1 MGGRFNLPPYFTGG
15 KLPTDIFVWY
25 WVSSI
30 FLTILLFRPAKKF
43 ILVQRIRKIE
53 RKDKRKL
60 TEEEIGALEKK
71 TIPMTVFIVLTF
83 SLIFNRILMS
93 KYFL

>member
-1 MGGRFNLPPYFTGG
+1 M
-15 KLPTDIFVWY
+15 PTDIFVWY

-30 FLTILLFRPAKKF
+30 FLAIILFKPAKKF
-43 ILVQRIRKIE
+43 ILVQRVRKIE

-60 TEEEIGALEKK
+60 SEEEISALEKK
-71 TIPMTVFIVLTF
+71 TIPMAVFIILSF

>member
-1 MGGRFNLPPYFTGG
+1 M
-15 KLPTDIFVWY
+15 
-25 WVSSI
+25 
-30 FLTILLFRPAKKF
+30 LLFRPAKKF

-60 TEEEIGALEKK
+60 SEEEITEIGKK
-71 TIPMTVFIVLTF
+71 TIPMTVFIVLSF
-83 SLIFNRILMS
+83 SLIFNRILMG

>member
-1 MGGRFNLPPYFTGG
+1 M
-15 KLPTDIFVWY
+15 
-25 WVSSI
+25 
-30 FLTILLFRPAKKF
+30 LLFRPAKKF

-60 TEEEIGALEKK
+60 SEEEITEIEKK
-71 TIPMTVFIVLTF
+71 TIPMTVFIVLSF
-83 SLIFNRILMS
+83 ALIFNRILMG

>member
-1 MGGRFNLPPYFTGG
+1 MPTG
-15 KLPTDIFVWY
+15 IFVWY

-43 ILVQRIRKIE
+43 ILVQRIRKAERTAKRALSEEETSEIE
-53 RKDKRKL
+53 RKS
-60 TEEEIGALEKK
+60 
-71 TIPMTVFIVLTF
+71 IPMTVFIVLSF
-83 SLIFNRILMS
+83 SLIFNRILMG